1 MSAVTDTGKEIKF
14 DVKKKPG
21 ISNLLTIYSLTSG
34 KPIADLQNELEGK
47 SYAEFKRIVAS
58 NLVSYLEPFARR
70 RKEFLTREVYV
81 NDILKRGA
89 ARAHP
94 IASATMQEV
103 KKAMGLA

>member
-1 MSAVTDTGKEIKF
+1 MEQKQMTTLNNFLPQFRNSVSSSTVWPA
-14 DVKKKPG
+14 
-21 ISNLLTIYSLTSG
+21 L
-34 KPIADLQNELEGK
+34 IADLQNELEGK

-89 ARAHP
+89 ARAQT